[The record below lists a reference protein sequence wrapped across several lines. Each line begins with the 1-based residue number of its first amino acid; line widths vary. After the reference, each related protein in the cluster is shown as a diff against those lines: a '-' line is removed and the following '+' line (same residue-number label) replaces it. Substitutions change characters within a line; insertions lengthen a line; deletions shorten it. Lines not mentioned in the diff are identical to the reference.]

1 MNNKVNVIIL
11 QKHRSLKN
19 FEKTRKDDFKRSPSW
34 LTLRKKTL
42 VNENNPER
50 YRTGGGHLSPPRC
63 APGASASPGRFTA
76 GVS

>member
-19 FEKTRKDDFKRSPSW
+19 SEKTRKDDFKRSASW

-42 VNENNPER
+42 VNENKPER
-50 YRTGGGHLSPPRC
+50 YRTGSGHPSPPRSV
-63 APGASASPGRFTA
+63 PGPSASPGRFTA